1 MLKKID
7 CFEFDK
13 LVSES
18 KGEFFVD
25 FSAEWCGPCQKMEP
39 ILREISESNT
49 VYQVDID
56 EEKDLAMENEVVSI
70 PCIVLFR
77 DGKEVN
83 RIIGLCKKQDILD
96 LKNE

>member
-18 KGEFFVD
+18 EGEVFVD
-25 FSAEWCGPCQKMEP
+25 FFADWCGPCQKMEP

-49 VYQVDID
+49 VYQVDIE

-83 RIIGLCKKQDILD
+83 RIIGLCKKKDILD

>member
-18 KGEFFVD
+18 EGEVFVD
-25 FSAEWCGPCQKMEP
+25 FSAEWCSPCQKMEP

-77 DGKEVN
+77 DGKEAN

>member
-18 KGEFFVD
+18 EGEVFVD
-25 FSAEWCGPCQKMEP
+25 FSAEWCSPCQKMEP